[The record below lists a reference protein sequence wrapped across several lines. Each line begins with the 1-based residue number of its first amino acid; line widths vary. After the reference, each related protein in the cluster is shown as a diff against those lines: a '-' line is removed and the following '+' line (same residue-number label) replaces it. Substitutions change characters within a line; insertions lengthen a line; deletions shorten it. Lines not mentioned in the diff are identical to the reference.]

1 MYVEDEME
9 DVEEEI
15 EVRVGDKSGV
25 VGCRE
30 VSLREPS
37 RNADAFHHHR
47 KLAEDENKS
56 DGRN

>member
-1 MYVEDEME
+1 ME